1 MRLEDAYI
9 NCMNIANNP
18 QAMDTDAPDAEAPKV
33 KKTRKQVKKG
43 ELPLSAGT
51 ASLDATNKIE
61 AAERESAMAMEDKL
75 VADTEDKKNEL
86 ESYVY
91 ELREKIDGQ
100 YAEFSNDDEKAKVH
114 EKCTQTAVSFQFYRS
129 RYPNIF

>member
-1 MRLEDAYI
+1 
-9 NCMNIANNP
+9 
-18 QAMDTDAPDAEAPKV
+18 MDTDAPDAEAPKV

-51 ASLDATNKIE
+51 ASLDAASKVE
-61 AAERESAMAMEDKL
+61 AAEREAAMAMEDKL

-100 YAEFSNDDEKAKVH
+100 YAEFSNDEEKAKVH
-114 EKCTQTAVSFQFYRS
+114 DKCTQTAVSLPLHILNYLSFSTYSDHGTVGLAR
-129 RYPNIF
+129 